1 VRALNPWAKADAAL
15 LQAVARPEFLV
26 QGLRNRD
33 LCRLL
38 YAKEARTVAE
48 QRRRSAAVPRQLR
61 LLRAHGL
68 IHKVPKTH
76 RYQVSRHGRVAITAL
91 LAARD
96 ANADALTT
104 KAA

>member
-1 VRALNPWAKADAAL
+1 VRALNPLAKEDAAL
-15 LQAVARPEFLV
+15 LEAVGRPEFVV

-38 YAKEARTVAE
+38 YHSEARTLAE
-48 QRRRSAAVPRQLR
+48 RRRRSAAVPRQLP

-76 RYQVSRHGRVAITAL
+76 RYRVSSHGRVAITAL
-91 LAARD
+91 LAVRD
-96 ANADALTT
+96 ANADVLADN
-104 KAA
+104 AA